1 MKNLII
7 FFFMLLPFCVI
18 SQNITSISPNQ
29 GTQGSIVPLTISG
42 NNISFTGWSCWSNTG
57 NLSDF
62 RFSQWSGTN
71 MLYGMSTSAGF
82 NILNGSL
89 AIPAFQPTGVYN
101 LEVFDC
107 SSANWILF
115 PNSFQINV
123 AVSTSWDCVNNACVD
138 PGTGNGTYNTLSV
151 CQTACSVSPSWD
163 CVNNACVDPGTGN
176 GTYNTLSACQTVCG
190 VSPSWDCVNNACV
203 DPGTGNGTYNTLSAC
218 QTNCVLSPSWDCNPS
233 TGLCYD
239 PGTGN
244 GTYTSLFFCQSN
256 CVQTSVFLENIENFT
271 IYPNPTKNII
281 IIQFTSV
288 ISQSLEVRI
297 ISALGEIVYIDNI
310 KNHIGLYS
318 NPISIGKYSKGIYL
332 LRIKTDNGIINK
344 KVLLQ

>member
-1 MKNLII
+1 
-7 FFFMLLPFCVI
+7 MLSPFCLI
-18 SQNITSISPNQ
+18 SQNITGISPNQ
-29 GTQGSIVPLTISG
+29 GSQGSIVPLTISG
-42 NNISFTGWSCWSNTG
+42 NNISFSGWSCWSNTG

-89 AIPAFQPTGVYN
+89 AIPAFHPTGVYN

-123 AVSTSWDCVNNACVD
+123 AVSTSWDCINNACAD
-138 PGTGNGTYNTLSV
+138 PGTGNGTYNTLSA
-151 CQTACSVSPSWD
+151 CQTACSVSSSWD

-176 GTYNTLSACQTVCG
+176 GTYNTLSACQTACS
-190 VSPSWDCVNNACV
+190 VSS
-203 DPGTGNGTYNTLSAC
+203 
-218 QTNCVLSPSWDCNPS
+218 SWDCNPS
-233 TGLCYD
+233 TGLCFD

-244 GTYTSLFFCQSN
+244 GIYTSLSVCQSS
-256 CVQTSVFLENIENFT
+256 CFQTSVFLENIENFT
-271 IYPNPTKNII
+271 IYPNPTQNII

-297 ISALGEIVYIDNI
+297 INALGEIVYIDNI
-310 KNHIGLYS
+310 KNYIGLYS
-318 NPISIGKYSKGIYL
+318 NPISIGQYSKGIYL

>member
-1 MKNLII
+1 
-7 FFFMLLPFCVI
+7 MLSPFCLI

-42 NNISFTGWSCWSNTG
+42 NNISFSGWSCWSNTG

-115 PNSFQINV
+115 PNSFQINM
-123 AVSTSWDCVNNACVD
+123 AVST
-138 PGTGNGTYNTLSV
+138 
-151 CQTACSVSPSWD
+151 SWD

-176 GTYNTLSACQTVCG
+176 GTYNTLSACQTVCS
-190 VSPSWDCVNNACV
+190 VSSSWDCVNNACV

-218 QTNCVLSPSWDCNPS
+218 QTACSVSSSWDCVNNACIDPGTGNGTYNTLSACQTACSVSSSWDCNPS
-233 TGLCYD
+233 TGLCFD

-244 GTYTSLFFCQSN
+244 GIYTSLSVCQSS
-256 CVQTSVFLENIENFT
+256 CFQTSVFLENIENFT
-271 IYPNPTKNII
+271 IYPNPTQNSI

-288 ISQSLEVRI
+288 ISQNLEVRI

-310 KNHIGLYS
+310 KNYTGRYS
-318 NPISIGKYSKGIYL
+318 NSISIGQYSKGIYL
-332 LRIKTDNGIINK
+332 LRFKTDNGIINK

>member
-1 MKNLII
+1 
-7 FFFMLLPFCVI
+7 MLLPFCVI

-151 CQTACSVSPSWD
+151 CQTACSVSS
-163 CVNNACVDPGTGN
+163 
-176 GTYNTLSACQTVCG
+176 
-190 VSPSWDCVNNACV
+190 SWDCVNNACV

-271 IYPNPTKNII
+271 IYPNPTQNII

>member
-1 MKNLII
+1 
-7 FFFMLLPFCVI
+7 MLLPFCVI

-123 AVSTSWDCVNNACVD
+123 AVST
-138 PGTGNGTYNTLSV
+138 
-151 CQTACSVSPSWD
+151 
-163 CVNNACVDPGTGN
+163 
-176 GTYNTLSACQTVCG
+176 
-190 VSPSWDCVNNACV
+190 SWDCVNNACV